1 MNRKLYEDIYA
12 FAEDSEID
20 YNGLMEVA
28 RRWGKHFTTESTLQQ
43 FKLSVDK
50 FLVSKA
56 PMDLK
61 LVEQML
67 SEGSWDSAVKG
78 AGDQDHAPE
87 HDLNRDFDAM
97 YDKYMKGKPKSA
109 GGPDDRSGRRAGSGK
124 WERDPDKDSN
134 DANRMPKGMLKNPRA
149 N

>member
-43 FKLSVDK
+43 FKLAVDK
-50 FLVSKA
+50 FLVTKSSV
-56 PMDLK
+56 DLK

-67 SEGSWDSAVKG
+67 SEGSWESAVKG
-78 AGDQDHAPE
+78 GSDQSHAPE

-97 YDKYMKGKPKSA
+97 YVKYMKGKPRSA
-109 GGPDDRSGRRAGSGK
+109 GGTDDISGKKAGSGK
-124 WERDPDKDSN
+124 WERDQDKNSSDS
-134 DANRMPKGMLKNPRA
+134 NRMPRSMLKNPRA